1 MWCPVR
7 GFAFGDAPKTVLV
20 FTRCNGDWK
29 TQTSIASMGWK
40 AVTCF
45 QIREWYVSYIT
56 PLVTLPIVNSIY
68 GSLSWQCQHGCILCS
83 KVILLDL
90 SFQIDLKYLTTFP
103 QIGTRVLVN
112 ISIEVFKDTKSCINP
127 PLEPTRHVPMGAA
140 PIERGRWDHQK
151 AY

>member
-1 MWCPVR
+1 MEIS
-7 GFAFGDAPKTVLV
+7 DV
-20 FTRCNGDWK
+20 FSNQGIIRVIHHPTGH
-29 TQTSIASMGWK
+29 
-40 AVTCF
+40 VTH
-45 QIREWYVSYIT
+45 
-56 PLVTLPIVNSIY
+56 
-68 GSLSWQCQHGCILCS
+68 CQLNIWFLKLTMSTWMYLCS